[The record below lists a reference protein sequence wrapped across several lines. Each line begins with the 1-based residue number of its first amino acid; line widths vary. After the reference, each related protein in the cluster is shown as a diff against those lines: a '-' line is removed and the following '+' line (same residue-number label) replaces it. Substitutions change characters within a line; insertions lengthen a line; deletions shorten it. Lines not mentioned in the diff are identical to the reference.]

1 MFNVELHSDTK
12 YLGVITAKESEMR
25 AIVKAALDIPEM
37 IFAFETICEDDKK
50 QPEDYSDE
58 EIVSEAEYRLM
69 TYFESG
75 HINDDM
81 RTDDEGVGQ
90 KVALKDIRMLK
101 AFIKKYKTTDSMWSK
116 YTNHLIA

>member
-1 MFNVELHSDTK
+1 MVLHYIHCNK
-12 YLGVITAKESEMR
+12 QVTAKESEMR
-25 AIVKAALDIPEM
+25 AIVKAALNIPEM

-50 QPEDYSDE
+50 EPSDYTDE

-90 KVALKDIRMLK
+90 KVALKDIRMLR
-101 AFIKKYKTTDSMWSK
+101 AFIKKYKTVDGHWSK
-116 YTNHLIA
+116 YTNHLIK